1 MKPFKAYFFDMDGV
15 LFDSM
20 PYHAIAWERVM
31 NAHGMPFTRHDG
43 FLNEG
48 RTGQSVIAEGAQKA
62 GITLTEEQIWAI
74 YQEKSDTFHSL
85 GEAKPMRGIHER
97 DIHDVLNYINNGVIN
112 REAITSEAIN
122 AAKPQ
127 IWIVTGSG
135 QRTLFAKLNT
145 EFPGI
150 FSPER
155 MITAYDVQFGKPN
168 PEPYLKAWERSGL
181 PKEDCCVIENAP
193 LGVRAGHA
201 AGLFTIGV
209 NTGPLDEEDLRREGA
224 DLVLPDMPTLLTW
237 LQSLNS

>member
-1 MKPFKAYFFDMDGV
+1 MNAFKAYFFDMDGV

-31 NAHGMPFTRHDG
+31 NAHGMPFTQHDG

-85 GEAKPMRGIHER
+85 GEAKPMRGIH
-97 DIHDVLNYINNGVIN
+97 DVLNYLH
-112 REAITSEAIN
+112 
-122 AAKPQ
+122 AAQPQ

-181 PKEDCCVIENAP
+181 KKEECCVIENAP

-224 DLVLPDMPTLLTW
+224 DLVFPDMPALLKW
-237 LQSLNS
+237 LQQ

>member
-31 NAHGMPFTRHDG
+31 NAHGMPFTQHDG

-85 GEAKPMRGIHER
+85 GEAKPMLG
-97 DIHDVLNYINNGVIN
+97 IHDVLNYL
-112 REAITSEAIN
+112 N
-122 AAKPQ
+122 AAQPQ

-181 PKEDCCVIENAP
+181 KKEECCVIENAP

-224 DLVLPDMPTLLTW
+224 DLVFPDMPALLKW
-237 LQSLNS
+237 LQQ